1 MIMVY
6 NLLKLILRIK
16 GIYII
21 NKKWVLINV
30 NNFIEDNI
38 IIFIRMN

>member
-6 NLLKLILRIK
+6 NLLKLILWIK

-38 IIFIRMN
+38 IIFIRIN